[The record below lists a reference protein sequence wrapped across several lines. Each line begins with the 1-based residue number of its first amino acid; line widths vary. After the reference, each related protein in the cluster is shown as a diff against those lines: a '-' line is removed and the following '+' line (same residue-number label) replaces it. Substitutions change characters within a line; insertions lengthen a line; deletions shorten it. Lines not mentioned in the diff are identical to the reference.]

1 MILSSRARFFKVF
14 VAVFSWLV
22 LSSSIS
28 APSSPEWGFF
38 AHRRLNR
45 LAVFTLDPDMMPFF
59 RSNLEYL
66 TDHAVDPDKRRY
78 ATRHEAVRHYID
90 IDHWGSYPFPDV
102 PRNWTEALFWKA
114 EVQIIDA
121 NQDTTSWLVDRIDRE
136 LDNPVVEL
144 SSSSGQRH
152 TIDLWS
158 YRQFWNENI
167 LPQYYEDEWS
177 LSVTQL
183 RTLSWPLPGIVAPD
197 EIVDA
202 ETTNAETEE
211 TESDPTPSDNDN
223 GATRDQ
229 NLNEDDRF
237 FAGQVM
243 SLPAEVQIKVIDHF
257 SEYGIL
263 PYHLLQH
270 QRRLTLAFKDG
281 RPGRV
286 LQLAAE
292 MGHYIGDAT
301 VPLHTTENYN
311 GQLTDQV
318 GIHGF
323 WESRI
328 PELIADERFDFLVGK
343 ADYIDDQSDFF
354 WDIVLSSH
362 ELVDSVLSTEKR
374 LSQTYPQ
381 DRQFCYEERLERTI
395 RTQCSEYA
403 LAWNEAMD
411 GMVEERFR
419 TAIHAI
425 GSCWYTAWVDAGQ
438 PDLGGMGLSQDL
450 AEADSLNRAFEQGE
464 IRGRAHEN

>member
-1 MILSSRARFFKVF
+1 
-14 VAVFSWLV
+14 
-22 LSSSIS
+22 
-28 APSSPEWGFF
+28 
-38 AHRRLNR
+38 
-45 LAVFTLDPDMMPFF
+45 
-59 RSNLEYL
+59 
-66 TDHAVDPDKRRY
+66 
-78 ATRHEAVRHYID
+78 
-90 IDHWGSYPFPDV
+90 
-102 PRNWTEALFWKA
+102 
-114 EVQIIDA
+114 
-121 NQDTTSWLVDRIDRE
+121 
-136 LDNPVVEL
+136 
-144 SSSSGQRH
+144 
-152 TIDLWS
+152 
-158 YRQFWNENI
+158 
-167 LPQYYEDEWS
+167 
-177 LSVTQL
+177 
-183 RTLSWPLPGIVAPD
+183 
-197 EIVDA
+197 
-202 ETTNAETEE
+202 
-211 TESDPTPSDNDN
+211 
-223 GATRDQ
+223 
-229 NLNEDDRF
+229 
-237 FAGQVM
+237 
-243 SLPAEVQIKVIDHF
+243 
-257 SEYGIL
+257 
-263 PYHLLQH
+263 
-270 QRRLTLAFKDG
+270 LAFKEG

-450 AEADSLNRAFEQGE
+450 VEADSLNRAFERGE